1 MALLFS
7 AVTLTGDDDQV
18 ELLVPGI
25 PKESNDLRGW
35 TAYESF
41 IATID
46 HEQEI
51 RAHVAACLYGEGQP
65 FLASPEEIAYFTL
78 RAKEDDSFLCDHC
91 SHVGHSDFQ
100 FTWSPEMSYGKE
112 SFVMNE
118 WERNRRMADRYRA
131 QYPPGTRL
139 MLLSM
144 DDPYAPVPAGTKGTV
159 QLIDDQSQIH
169 MKWDN
174 GSALALI
181 PGEDSF
187 RRLTD
192 AELAEEQDTDIS
204 EEETG
209 PVMGM

>member
-25 PKESNDLRGW
+25 PRESIDLRGW

-41 IATID
+41 IASID

-51 RAHVAACLYGEGQP
+51 RVHVAACLYGEGQP

-91 SHVGHSDFQ
+91 SHAGHSDFQ

-112 SFVMNE
+112 TNGCFLKDGEKAYYNRDEILGVLKEEFLPE
-118 WERNRRMADRYRA
+118 WASEKLD
-131 QYPPGTRL
+131 
-139 MLLSM
+139 
-144 DDPYAPVPAGTKGTV
+144 
-159 QLIDDQSQIH
+159 
-169 MKWDN
+169 
-174 GSALALI
+174 
-181 PGEDSF
+181 
-187 RRLTD
+187 
-192 AELAEEQDTDIS
+192 ELENTAEESAGMT
-204 EEETG
+204 
-209 PVMGM
+209 MGGM

>member
-25 PKESNDLRGW
+25 PKESSDLRGW

-51 RAHVAACLYGEGQP
+51 RVHVAACIYGEGQP

-91 SHVGHSDFQ
+91 RHAGHSDFQ

-112 SFVMNE
+112 
-118 WERNRRMADRYRA
+118 
-131 QYPPGTRL
+131 
-139 MLLSM
+139 
-144 DDPYAPVPAGTKGTV
+144 TKV
-159 QLIDDQSQIH
+159 CI
-169 MKWDN
+169 
-174 GSALALI
+174 
-181 PGEDSF
+181 
-187 RRLTD
+187 R
-192 AELAEEQDTDIS
+192 
-204 EEETG
+204 
-209 PVMGM
+209 

>member
-25 PKESNDLRGW
+25 PRESNDLRGW
-35 TAYESF
+35 TAYENF
-41 IATID
+41 IASID

-51 RAHVAACLYGEGQP
+51 RVHVAACLYGEGQP

-78 RAKEDDSFLCDHC
+78 RAKEDDSFLWDHC
-91 SHVGHSDFQ
+91 SHAGHSDFQ

-112 SFVMNE
+112 TNVMNE
-118 WERNRRMADRYRA
+118 WKRLHRQAERYKSE
-131 QYPPGTRL
+131 Y
-139 MLLSM
+139 
-144 DDPYAPVPAGTKGTV
+144 PAGTRITVLQMGDDPRPVENGTRGTV
-159 QLIDDQSQIH
+159 RVVDDMGTVH
-169 MKWDN
+169 CDFDN
-174 GSALALI
+174 GRRLGLI

-187 RRLTD
+187 RKLTD
-192 AELAEEQDTDIS
+192 AELAEEQDADIS
-204 EEETG
+204 EKETC